1 MDRVARG
8 VVIPSVDGVEVLI
21 PFVVNAAACEE
32 WQRGMVDEGVAAG
45 ACGGGV
51 IVQFVHAVV
60 VVKSKCCARSRAEKT
75 RSALQR
81 RHEHFYTH
89 TSLARPSAS
98 LPLSQ

>member
-60 VVKSKCCARSRAEKT
+60 VVKRMSVAHEVAKK
-75 RSALQR
+75 ALR
-81 RHEHFYTH
+81 VAT
-89 TSLARPSAS
+89 PS
-98 LPLSQ
+98 

>member
-1 MDRVARG
+1 MDRVPRG
-8 VVIPSVDGVEVLI
+8 VVVRSVDSVEVLV

-60 VVKSKCCARSRAEKT
+60 VVKRMSVAHEVGKK
-75 RSALQR
+75 ALR
-81 RHEHFYTH
+81 VAT
-89 TSLARPSAS
+89 PS
-98 LPLSQ
+98 

>member
-8 VVIPSVDGVEVLI
+8 VVVPSVDSVEVLI

-60 VVKSKCCARSRAEKT
+60 VVKRMSVAHEVAKN
-75 RSALQR
+75 ALR
-81 RHEHFYTH
+81 VAT
-89 TSLARPSAS
+89 PS
-98 LPLSQ
+98 

>member
-8 VVIPSVDGVEVLI
+8 VVVPSVDSVEVLV

-60 VVKSKCCARSRAEKT
+60 VVKRKCCARSG
-75 RSALQR
+75 ALR
-81 RHEHFYTH
+81 VAT
-89 TSLARPSAS
+89 PS
-98 LPLSQ
+98 

>member
-8 VVIPSVDGVEVLI
+8 VVPSVDSVEVLI

-60 VVKSKCCARSRAEKT
+60 VVKSKCCARKT

-81 RHEHFYTH
+81 RHEHFYTDIH
-89 TSLARPSAS
+89 HSLARRP
-98 LPLSQ
+98 PFLSQ

>member
-8 VVIPSVDGVEVLI
+8 AVVPSVDGVEVLI

-60 VVKSKCCARSRAEKT
+60 VVKRMSVAHEVGKK
-75 RSALQR
+75 ALR
-81 RHEHFYTH
+81 VAT
-89 TSLARPSAS
+89 PS
-98 LPLSQ
+98 